1 MWRWCLPLLAVC
13 MGASGTVQ
21 AESDWGSEFGQ
32 GVTAY
37 RTKNV
42 EGDVLS
48 LTCGSVFP
56 EGPFRGAL
64 FLIDGAGPPENRT
77 RSDELRVGTECVR
90 PCRSGWSPVQ
100 KKKQ

>member
-64 FLIDGAGPPENRT
+64 FLIVGDGPPENSTTTIDVHGNKWPAFALDRKST
-77 RSDELRVGTECVR
+77 RLNS
-90 PCRSGWSPVQ
+90 SH
-100 KKKQ
+100 